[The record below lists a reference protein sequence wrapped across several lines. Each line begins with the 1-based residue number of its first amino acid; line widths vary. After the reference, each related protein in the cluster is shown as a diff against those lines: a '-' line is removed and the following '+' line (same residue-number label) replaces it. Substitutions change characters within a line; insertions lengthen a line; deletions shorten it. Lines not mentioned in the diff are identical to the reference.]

1 MDTKEIILTPEGK
14 AKLEEELA
22 WREGEKNAEIIESL
36 EEARGFGDLSE
47 NAEYDAARDEQAR
60 NAARIAEIRKI
71 LATAKVVAESGSKR
85 SPLASIG
92 STVEVEDER
101 GKRQTFTIVGTTETN
116 SLEHKI
122 SNESPMGAAMMG
134 HKKGETIEFV
144 LPNGKTRS
152 FKITKVSR

>member
-85 SPLASIG
+85 SRQYFSYSSFHIPL
-92 STVEVEDER
+92 
-101 GKRQTFTIVGTTETN
+101 
-116 SLEHKI
+116 
-122 SNESPMGAAMMG
+122 SP
-134 HKKGETIEFV
+134 
-144 LPNGKTRS
+144 
-152 FKITKVSR
+152 